1 MVNFV
6 CIVSKQGVKMLT
18 LSSME
23 NLHVIVECNLNVL
36 LMDFRQCN
44 WIELHSLDCCGNYY
58 LPLLEQHVIVLKI
71 LEENKQCH
79 FMS

>member
-1 MVNFV
+1 MENFV
-6 CIVSKQGVKMLT
+6 CIVFKQGVKMLT

-23 NLHVIVECNLNVL
+23 NLIVECNLNVI

-44 WIELHSLDCCGNYY
+44 WIELHLLDCYRNYY

-71 LEENKQCH
+71 LEENIQCH